1 MTFPLLLRARQVPF
15 NRELLRLGSPVIAGA
30 LETAAASAA
39 PGDGAAFEL
48 PLAVDARTACV
59 ALDSF
64 LPAYL
69 RQFPDAFEGGPPKV
83 GDRSRF
89 FCAWRRECRDFVA
102 VLDFL
107 AFAGLPDALGRLQC
121 LVEVP
126 QGAAYGVTH
135 DAFCTCRA
143 EFARAPDKLAHVSEA
158 MEFMFKFEALCRP
171 FVDQIVTSYTNP
183 SPISKDALR
192 DLARAHHPAPPPRH
206 SRAAGAGP
214 RSGGAGT

>member
-1 MTFPLLLRARQVPF
+1 MRVLTRGRQLTFPLLLRARQVPF

-121 LVEVP
+121 LLLKTYQTGLYNQFAKHLPACSRRRSAQPPKPSQISSSTSSVKVIFDHR
-126 QGAAYGVTH
+126 TH
-135 DAFCTCRA
+135 RGPSQSNTLTHRRA
-143 EFARAPDKLAHVSEA
+143 CH
-158 MEFMFKFEALCRP
+158 
-171 FVDQIVTSYTNP
+171 T
-183 SPISKDALR
+183 
-192 DLARAHHPAPPPRH
+192 
-206 SRAAGAGP
+206 
-214 RSGGAGT
+214 